1 MLDNVVPV
9 WIAARVKFSVGLES
23 FEAHVPVPQDTA
35 TPQDLVRTAHVL
47 ADAIVDRGVRDN
59 QGRGEAISCR
69 KGCGA
74 CCRQVVPISQPEARQ
89 IHALVE
95 NQPEP
100 RRTEIRARFEA
111 ARARLQETNLPR
123 RMAHAES
130 LDDASRQSLAVDYFR
145 LGIACPFLED
155 ESCSIYEDRPLA
167 CREYLVI
174 TPAINCSQPTVEP
187 VIRIKLPA
195 RISLALGQL
204 EPITAE
210 RSVWWM
216 PLLEA
221 PRWAAAHPEQPAPKP
236 SFDLLRELINWLK
249 RTG

>member
-1 MLDNVVPV
+1 MSVVVPT
-9 WIAARVKFSVGLES
+9 WIAARVKFSVGPES
-23 FEAHVPVPQDTA
+23 FEEHVPVPRGSA
-35 TPQDLVRTAHVL
+35 TPRDLVRTAQFL
-47 ADAIVDRGVRDN
+47 ADAIVERGV
-59 QGRGEAISCR
+59 QSSAGRGEAISCR

-95 NQPEP
+95 NLPEP
-100 RRTEIRARFEA
+100 RRTEIKARFEA
-111 ARARLQETNLPR
+111 ARARLKESNLPV

-155 ESCSIYEDRPLA
+155 ESCSIYADRPLV

-174 TPAINCSQPTVEP
+174 TPAANCSQPTVEP

-210 RSVWWM
+210 RSVWWL
-216 PLLEA
+216 PLVEA
-221 PRWAAAHPEQPAPKP
+221 PSWAAAHPEQPSPTK
-236 SFDLLRELINWLK
+236 SFDLLRELVNWLK